1 MNVAQNQ
8 MSNKPIHSFIQA
20 FLGHP
25 LLWHYCIHLPDSVST
40 AWSTCTHPHLSGLS
54 SVSTIRDFALPVP
67 IFPPSSI
74 FNHFSPPI
82 PISPPSPAEVSSF
95 CFPPCLLNPQSLFPL
110 VCTGTSALPYPI
122 ADLSFLSYV
131 DIFPKN
137 LMESRILL

>member
-1 MNVAQNQ
+1 MLLKTKRQTN
-8 MSNKPIHSFIQA
+8 PFIHSFIQA

-67 IFPPSSI
+67 VFPPSSI
-74 FNHFSPPI
+74 FNHFFPPI
-82 PISPPSPAEVSSF
+82 PIFPPSPAEFSSS
-95 CFPPCLLNPQSLFPL
+95 CFPPCLLNPQPLFPP

-122 ADLSFLSYV
+122 ADLSFLSYA